1 MKSLLIVHSLNY
13 SSSTPVIVTVI
24 VALAEELFA
33 SVWLVVMSLPGV
45 LVLGVADADELAS
58 IITSTTKAII
68 RTRLFILTTSLLLY
82 DLLA

>member
-24 VALAEELFA
+24 VALVEELFA